1 MLKMQFRIETAEN
14 GCQAVNLVEKNP
26 LNYFQAIVLDLN
38 MPVMNG
44 FEAFKVIKDLL
55 DQSDLVQKPQ
65 VYIMT
70 ADESAATKEALQKI
84 GCTNVFH

>member
-1 MLKMQFRIETAEN
+1 MLKMQFRIETADN